1 MIFNINVLNIL
12 QIKKQSFKENVH
24 YFNFNQTLNIY
35 ITSLK
40 LINMKKYLL
49 ISLFILILT
58 STIAVSAV
66 DFENTTIKGL
76 NITTDYDGALSEAQ
90 SQNKSIVLIF
100 DQASCQYCEML
111 KENVLSNS
119 TVQKELNEN
128 YIVVLVDINKNP
140 KIANKYKVFGT
151 PIIQFLDSKGNE
163 TMRIEGYV
171 ESDEFLNS
179 LKEI

>member
-24 YFNFNQTLNIY
+24 YCNFNQTLNIY

-76 NITTDYDGALSEAQ
+76 NITTDYDGAFSEAQ
-90 SQNKSIVLIF
+90 NQIRSIVVIF

-119 TVQKELNEN
+119 TVQ
-128 YIVVLVDINKNP
+128 
-140 KIANKYKVFGT
+140 
-151 PIIQFLDSKGNE
+151 
-163 TMRIEGYV
+163 
-171 ESDEFLNS
+171 
-179 LKEI
+179 